1 MFPQPPLIP
10 ELAELDQQ
18 MMFAVDPQQRP
29 QLEKAL
35 ADAQARLAS
44 VDKSNLQQYAG
55 AMQQVV
61 MLKRRLESNVTPQ
74 SLLSQRITILETL
87 IQ

>member
-1 MFPQPPLIP
+1 MFPPPPLIP

-18 MMFAVDPQQRP
+18 MMIAIDPSQRP
-29 QLEKAL
+29 QLESAL
-35 ADAQARLAS
+35 KQAQDRLAS
-44 VDKSNLQQYAG
+44 TDKTNLPVYAS

-74 SLLSQRITILETL
+74 SLLTQRIAILENL
-87 IQ
+87 I